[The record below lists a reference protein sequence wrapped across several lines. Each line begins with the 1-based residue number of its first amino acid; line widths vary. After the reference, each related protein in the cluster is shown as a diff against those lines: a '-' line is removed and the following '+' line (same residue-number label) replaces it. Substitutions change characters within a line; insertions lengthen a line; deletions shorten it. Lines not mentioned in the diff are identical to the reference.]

1 MLFYSAMQNYALYKF
16 TYSLTLAML
25 HYQW

>member
-1 MLFYSAMQNYALYKF
+1 MQNYALYKF